1 AHFSSLLTGSSP
13 IFFGSLYTAAV
24 NRYGKNLTAFERQEV
39 ESYSEIWFLGLQ
51 AEKIH
56 GIPGAPLN
64 AGYDDE
70 HGSYLK
76 VTNDHLAYR
85 YEVLET
91 LGKGSFGR
99 VVRAKDH
106 RTGNFVAVKIIRN
119 KKRFHQQAQIE
130 VTVLEELK
138 KVDSNNSCHIIH
150 IRDHFVFRDHL
161 CIVFDLMGQN
171 LYEVLKKNDFRGF
184 TMHSLRKIATKLLS
198 CLCALRKRGIIHCDL
213 KPENIL
219 IGTKNSSDLCV
230 IDFGSSC
237 YTNKRVY
244 TYIQS
249 RFYRA
254 PEIILGLPYG
264 TPIDIWSFGCILPEL
279 FTGRPLFP
287 GENENEQ
294 LACIMEVFGQPPEN
308 ILEKAN
314 RRRIFFDSKG
324 NPRNLV
330 NSKGRKRLP
339 GCRTLQELVKSSDPK
354 FLDLIQQCLRWNPDE
369 RITPE
374 VALNHD
380 WFREVTSQAK
390 C

>member
-1 AHFSSLLTGSSP
+1 PFFSAHFSSLLTGSSP

-237 YTNKRVY
+237 YTNKR
-244 TYIQS
+244 
-249 RFYRA
+249 
-254 PEIILGLPYG
+254 
-264 TPIDIWSFGCILPEL
+264 
-279 FTGRPLFP
+279 
-287 GENENEQ
+287 
-294 LACIMEVFGQPPEN
+294 
-308 ILEKAN
+308 
-314 RRRIFFDSKG
+314 DSKG